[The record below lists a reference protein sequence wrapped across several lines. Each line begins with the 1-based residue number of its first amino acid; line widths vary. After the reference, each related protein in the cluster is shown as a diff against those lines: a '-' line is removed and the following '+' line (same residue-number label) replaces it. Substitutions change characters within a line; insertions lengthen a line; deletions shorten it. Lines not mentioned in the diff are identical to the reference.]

1 MPSLRVPSTASSA
14 ADAHRVTSASSQL
27 SSPSHSLSQHASSS
41 AAAAAARPAATG
53 APDVSS
59 AAAVRTPSGSLLVQ
73 PLTQSQLSD
82 LALQMQLPTGLQHA
96 ASLVAVGGSTQ
107 QQKEGDG
114 TGRGSV
120 DGTAAKQGGKRRR
133 KKSVK
138 DRDPAMAHVEEHLRI
153 LKHVHVKHAS
163 PRLVTWGQ
171 SGSRLVPHSQA
182 DMQQPSQ
189 FVATI
194 SICGKWLQR
203 QSHDMQH

>member
-1 MPSLRVPSTASSA
+1 M
-14 ADAHRVTSASSQL
+14 
-27 SSPSHSLSQHASSS
+27 
-41 AAAAAARPAATG
+41 
-53 APDVSS
+53 PDVSS
-59 AAAVRTPSGSLLVQ
+59 AAAVRTPNGSVLVQ
-73 PLTQSQLSD
+73 SLSQSQLSD
-82 LALQMQLPTGLQHA
+82 LAMQMQLPTGLQHA
-96 ASLVAVGGSTQ
+96 ASLAGPAGSTQ
-107 QQKEGDG
+107 QQEEGNG

-163 PRLVTWGQ
+163 PRLVIWGQ